1 MCTATEKVSFPC
13 KTWSFFQKLSPTKLG
28 PYNQTT
34 RHKSPHSS
42 PVFPP
47 PSSTMT
53 TSLPPPE
60 SRGIDHSLLTCGETK
75 CSGHGACKV
84 PLGGSIGF
92 VCDCDLG
99 YRGQFCENTVNGALS
114 VTLTLSVLALIIGG
128 LIVAFIL
135 AKMKQKHKKRKRE
148 QLAKMVRQ

>member
-1 MCTATEKVSFPC
+1 MVCIVCLSCVLRWPPSIHLSFPILLPRIAP
-13 KTWSFFQKLSPTKLG
+13 SL
-28 PYNQTT
+28 N
-34 RHKSPHSS
+34 S

-60 SRGIDHSLLTCGETK
+60 SRGVDYSLLTCGETK

-84 PLGGSIGF
+84 PLGGSVGF

-114 VTLTLSVLALIIGG
+114 VTLTLSVLALLIGG

-135 AKMKQKHKKRKRE
+135 AKMKQKHKKRKRY
-148 QLAKMVRQ
+148 